1 MCAQKWQL
9 PPSNKVFFLLQKCLY
24 ILLIVQNGIKL
35 KDGNGKK
42 TTSLRHN
49 KWNDLNQILTQNVVI
64 TNITQNQSKNTSDIS
79 WL

>member
-49 KWNDLNQILTQNVVI
+49 K
-64 TNITQNQSKNTSDIS
+64 
-79 WL
+79 